1 MYKENLPNTCISGS
15 GRKVSTNFLLIKS
28 ESQEEGFPHR
38 KAMVATMNKLI
49 RTLHALLTKDE
60 TYSI

>member
-1 MYKENLPNTCISGS
+1 MRHNIVFHAYYHKK
-15 GRKVSTNFLLIKS
+15 R
-28 ESQEEGFPHR
+28 EEGFPHR